1 MKEKVYI
8 TEVGLAGSF
17 NEFNEAILVKVIP
30 IDFLDYYHNNQ
41 EDKDY
46 NETLKQTEQWLM
58 FNRYDGKDQW
68 VMGKKQ
74 KCDCGMYWEIDY
86 DNFICRSMCITNR
99 QTGEGFIRPI
109 YQVIMTNYNIDAVEA
124 SELGTKRIGR
134 NGVQKALDELNLQ
147 LIGESGSMYYLLTN
161 IRADNSAFAIPYDLV
176 HESGGCMYFDKI
188 TVQKSHFGKNGYIVL
203 SIKPDY
209 GIFNP
214 LTKEVFTF
222 A

>member
-46 NETLKQTEQWLM
+46 NETILQLLDDMYETLKQTEQWLM

-147 LIGESGSMYYLLTN
+147 LIGESGYMYYLLLN
-161 IRADNSAFAIPYDLV
+161 QQMENQKV
-176 HESGGCMYFDKI
+176 HLK
-188 TVQKSHFGKNGYIVL
+188 K
-203 SIKPDY
+203 
-209 GIFNP
+209 
-214 LTKEVFTF
+214 
-222 A
+222 